1 VDRLVGRLRGGSS
14 VSDTQGIKHHDAL
27 MQVVGHDPRIAF
39 MEELIRIGETDDR
52 LVMLDADVS
61 RRTLTTR
68 YREQHPDRFWNLGI
82 AEQNVLGV
90 CAGLAAAGRIPFA
103 FAFGVFMSMRALEQ
117 LRTSICY
124 PRLHATVVG
133 GYAGLSNGKDGATH
147 QSIEDI
153 GITRC
158 LPNLVVMSPS
168 DSVMARKMARA
179 AYEHDGPTY
188 IRMEYEDSA
197 VIHTPDLEFHIGQG
211 YRVREGR
218 DVTLATY
225 GIALARAV
233 AAASALEAAGISL
246 EVIDMPTLKPFDRA
260 TLVASVRKTGRLI
273 TLEDHNVIGGLASAS
288 CDALV
293 DAQVLPAFRALA
305 IGDVFTESGPSMALR
320 AKFGLDEPAIVR
332 AAHELMAVDG
342 PAGGRDA

>member
-1 VDRLVGRLRGGSS
+1 
-14 VSDTQGIKHHDAL
+14 VSETKGTEHRDAL

-39 MEELIRIGETDDR
+39 MDELMRIGETDDR

-68 YREQHPDRFWNLGI
+68 YRERHPDRFWNFGI

-90 CAGLAAAGRIPFA
+90 TAGLAAAGRIPFA
-103 FAFGVFMSMRALEQ
+103 FAFSVFMSMRALEQ

-147 QSIEDI
+147 QSIEDV

-168 DSVMARKMARA
+168 DAVMATKMARA

-188 IRMEYEDSA
+188 IRMEYEDTA
-197 VIHTPDLEFHIGQG
+197 VIHAPDVVFRIGQG
-211 YRVREGR
+211 YRVREGE

-225 GIALARAV
+225 GIALARAM
-233 AAASALEAAGISL
+233 AAASALASVGISV
-246 EVIDMPTLKPFDRA
+246 EVLDMPTLKPFDRA

-273 TLEDHNVIGGLASAS
+273 TLEDHNIIGGLASAS
-288 CDALV
+288 CEALV
-293 DAQVLPAFRALA
+293 EAQVMPAFRPLA
-305 IGDVFTESGPSMALR
+305 IGDVFTESGPNMALR
-320 AKFGLDEPAIVR
+320 AKFGLDEAAVVR
-332 AAHELMAVDG
+332 AAHELMALPDHTG
-342 PAGGRDA
+342 DQRA